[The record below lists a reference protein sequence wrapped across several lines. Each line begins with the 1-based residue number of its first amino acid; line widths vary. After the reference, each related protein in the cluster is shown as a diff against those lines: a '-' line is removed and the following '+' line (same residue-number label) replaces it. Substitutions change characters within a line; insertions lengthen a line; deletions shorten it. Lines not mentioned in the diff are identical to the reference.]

1 MKFRMSLLATALLL
15 VLAPLSRAQV
25 NCNAQI
31 IDQTGQIRN
40 PQVITAASRTLINQG
55 ADVHV
60 VIVDSIQRYG
70 SSLAD
75 VERNFEQSCPSWMSN
90 GVRKANLFVVMVAP
104 NDRAKNIFLGSYYNG
119 AFDITSTYS
128 ALSNS
133 YFKNRQWELGV
144 AAVLNGTTGQALAF
158 HQRTFNAQ
166 QQQRAAVPPPARTYT
181 YPTTPTQSSSGGSG
195 LLIFLIVLLV
205 LGGIGTLLYFLFRN
219 RDTDSSSTST
229 TSTDPGYTVS
239 DPPYM
244 HTPIPSIGASL
255 RPSSPRTYAAAASA
269 PAPVQHTT
277 IINNDNSGGGNGL
290 LTGVLLGEALSR
302 PSYTPPPVYVQ
313 PSPVYTDPTPSYV
326 PDPPAAT
333 QDAPDSS
340 WEEPAAA
347 QPDTS
352 FSQPDPEPEA
362 PSYEA
367 PSDSSFG
374 GGDSSFGG
382 DSGGSSGDSGF

>member
-1 MKFRMSLLATALLL
+1 MKFRLSLLAIALLL
-15 VLAPLSRAQV
+15 LIAPITRAQV

-133 YFKNRQWELGV
+133 YFKNRQWELGI

-166 QQQRAAVPPPARTYT
+166 HAVTPPPARSQAPTY
-181 YPTTPTQSSSGGSG
+181 YPTTPAQTSDSGISG
-195 LLIFLIVLLV
+195 VAIFFIVLLV
-205 LGGIGTLLYFLFRN
+205 LGGIGT
-219 RDTDSSSTST
+219 
-229 TSTDPGYTVS
+229 
-239 DPPYM
+239 
-244 HTPIPSIGASL
+244 
-255 RPSSPRTYAAAASA
+255 
-269 PAPVQHTT
+269 
-277 IINNDNSGGGNGL
+277 
-290 LTGVLLGEALSR
+290 
-302 PSYTPPPVYVQ
+302 
-313 PSPVYTDPTPSYV
+313 
-326 PDPPAAT
+326 
-333 QDAPDSS
+333 
-340 WEEPAAA
+340 
-347 QPDTS
+347 
-352 FSQPDPEPEA
+352 
-362 PSYEA
+362 
-367 PSDSSFG
+367 
-374 GGDSSFGG
+374 
-382 DSGGSSGDSGF
+382 

>member
-1 MKFRMSLLATALLL
+1 MKFRLPLLATALLL

-75 VERNFEQSCPSWMSN
+75 VERTFESSCPSWTTN
-90 GVRKANLFVVMVAP
+90 GQRKANLFVVMVAP
-104 NDRAKNIFLGSYYNG
+104 NDRAKNMFLGSYYNG

-133 YFKNRQWELGV
+133 YFKNRQWELGI

-158 HQRTFNAQ
+158 RQRAIVAQ
-166 QQQRAAVPPPARTYT
+166 QRAVPPPVRSQAPTY
-181 YPTTPTQSSSGGSG
+181 YPTTPASTNSGMSG
-195 LLIFLIVLLV
+195 LAIFFIVLLV
-205 LGGIGTLLYFLFRN
+205 LGAVGTLLYFLFR
-219 RDTDSSSTST
+219 RGEQT
-229 TSTDPGYTVS
+229 
-239 DPPYM
+239 
-244 HTPIPSIGASL
+244 
-255 RPSSPRTYAAAASA
+255 SSPSYGTENVDTTPVSGPSASSYRARTYAAAAPSSSY
-269 PAPVQHTT
+269 PPPSHTT
-277 IINNDNSGGGNGL
+277 IINNDSGSGNGL
-290 LTGVLLGEALSR
+290 LTGLVVGEMLSR
-302 PSYTPPPVYVQ
+302 PNPSPVYVEPSYAAPAPSYTP
-313 PSPVYTDPTPSYV
+313 DPTPA
-326 PDPPAAT
+326 PQ

-340 WEEPAAA
+340 WEEPQAA
-347 QPDTS
+347 QPDTN
-352 FSQPDPEPEA
+352 FSQPDPEPET

-367 PSDSSFG
+367 PSGDSGFG
-374 GGDSSFGG
+374 GSD
-382 DSGGSSGDSGF
+382 GGSSGSDSGF

>member
-133 YFKNRQWELGV
+133 YFKNRQWELGI

-166 QQQRAAVPPPARTYT
+166 RAAVPTRPPSYPYT
-181 YPTTPTQSSSGGSG
+181 QPTPPQSSNSHAG
-195 LLIFLIVLLV
+195 LWIFGLLV
-205 LGGIGTLLYFLFRN
+205 LGLVGLTLYLLFRRGN
-219 RDTDSSSTST
+219 GVDTYSTST
-229 TSTDPGYTVS
+229 STDT
-239 DPPYM
+239 
-244 HTPIPSIGASL
+244 TPVAEPSASSY
-255 RPSSPRTYAAAASA
+255 RARTYAAAAPSSYT
-269 PAPVQHTT
+269 PPSHTT
-277 IINNDNSGGGNGL
+277 IINNDSGSGNGL
-290 LTGVLLGEALSR
+290 LTGLVVGEMLSR
-302 PSYTPPPVYVQ
+302 PSYTPPPVYNA
-313 PSPVYTDPTPSYV
+313 PSPVYSDPTPSYV
-326 PDPPAAT
+326 EPAPV

-340 WEEPAAA
+340 WEEPSSA

-352 FSQPDPEPEA
+352 FSD
-362 PSYEA
+362 
-367 PSDSSFG
+367 DSS
-374 GGDSSFGG
+374 SS
-382 DSGGSSGDSGF
+382 SSDSGF